1 MIKLIEILNKLKSI
15 IIPLILSVVLFMLG
29 KKSEQLKNE
38 KAKSKLKDK
47 YESIDSLKVNKSDIF
62 KSEKW

>member
-1 MIKLIEILNKLKSI
+1 MINLIEILNKLKSV
-15 IIPLILSVVLFMLG
+15 IIPIILSIVVFMLG

-47 YESIDSLKVNKSDIF
+47 YEKIDSLKVNKSDVF